1 MTKAQELRT
10 HKKTAAFHKRCME
23 AHAAEPGALNKTLAS
38 AHEELMIHH
47 EACCKVIEDDSN
59 SDGIDD
65 ADVTTESNRGGNG
78 RNLDGPKNK
87 AADAPFGM
95 RQMMSSERDFTKIK
109 PDGVHAVVPSR
120 QFIPRTGGPGL
131 PAPADSTTAIDSL
144 KK

>member
-10 HKKTAAFHKRCME
+10 HKKTTAFHKRCME

-87 AADAPFGM
+87 SADSFGM
-95 RQMMSSERDFTKIK
+95 RAAIGDERDFTKVR

-120 QFIPRTGGPGL
+120 QFIPRTGGPGVQS
-131 PAPADSTTAIDSL
+131 PQDSTSAIDSL